1 VCKEFNFAN
10 FDSKPTNKTA
20 LMENNAN
27 QELASQRLLS
37 LDFFRGITMFLLV
50 AEGTALWSVLVR
62 EPIAGTFLEP
72 FFQQFHHHPWHGL
85 RFWDLIQPF
94 FMFIVGVAM
103 PFSYA
108 KRIKMGEPKSK
119 ITRHIIQRCIILLA
133 FGVGLHIGYSHKMVW
148 ELWNV
153 LSQLSMTIIIA
164 YFLMQYKWSV
174 QIAVSIGLLILTEV
188 AYRTFSLEG
197 YNQPFVKDHNFGTW
211 MDMVL
216 MGKIN
221 NGGGWVAINFIPT
234 AAHTIWGV
242 VAGQMLMSEKPAME
256 KFRKI
261 AIAGLIILATGYLLD
276 WTSVT
281 PIIKRICT
289 SSFVLAS
296 GGWALLVLAFSY
308 WLIDIKKINGWIFP
322 FVIFGT
328 NAIFIY
334 IFFNT
339 IGEQWLNDFV
349 AIFTNGI
356 LSWFGA
362 SVFVMG
368 LLTSLTILTL
378 EWLLCF
384 FLYKR
389 RIFFRI

>member
-1 VCKEFNFAN
+1 MKETKITDVAG
-10 FDSKPTNKTA
+10 S
-20 LMENNAN
+20 
-27 QELASQRLLS
+27 RLLS

-50 AEGTALWSVLVR
+50 AEGTALWSVLVK

-72 FFQQFHHHPWHGL
+72 FFQQFHHHPWNGL

-133 FGVGLHIGYSHKMVW
+133 FGVGLHCGYSKKLVW

-153 LSQLSMTIIIA
+153 LSQLSVTIIIA

-174 QIAVSIGLLILTEV
+174 QIAVSIGLLVLTEI
-188 AYRTFSLEG
+188 AYRTFPLEG
-197 YNQPFVKDHNFGTW
+197 YNQPFVKDHNFGSW
-211 MDMVL
+211 MDMLL

-234 AAHTIWGV
+234 AAHTVWGV
-242 VAGQMLMSEKPAME
+242 VAGQLLMSEKSQIQ
-256 KFRKI
+256 KVKLI
-261 AIAGLIILATGYLLD
+261 AIAGIIALAAGYLLD

-296 GGWALLVLAFSY
+296 GGWALLALALSY
-308 WLIDIKKINGWIFP
+308 WIIDIKKNTRWVFP
-322 FVIFGT
+322 FAVVGM
-328 NAIFIY
+328 NSIFIY
-334 IFFNT
+334 IFSNT
-339 IGEQWLNDFV
+339 IGGQWFNGFV
-349 AIFTNGI
+349 AIFTNGV
-356 LSWFGA
+356 LNWVGA
-362 SVFVMG
+362 STFIMKI
-368 LLTSLTILTL
+368 TASLAVLAL
-378 EWLLCF
+378 EWLLCYYL
-384 FLYKR
+384 FLKK
-389 RIFFRI
+389 IFFRI

>member
-1 VCKEFNFAN
+1 
-10 FDSKPTNKTA
+10 
-20 LMENNAN
+20 
-27 QELASQRLLS
+27 
-37 LDFFRGITMFLLV
+37 
-50 AEGTALWSVLVR
+50 
-62 EPIAGTFLEP
+62 
-72 FFQQFHHHPWHGL
+72 
-85 RFWDLIQPF
+85 
-94 FMFIVGVAM
+94 MFIVGVAM

-108 KRIKMGEPKSK
+108 KRIRMGESKSK
-119 ITRHIIQRCIILLA
+119 ITRHIILRCIILLA
-133 FGVGLHIGYSHKMVW
+133 FGVGLHIGYSRKLVW

-153 LSQLSMTIIIA
+153 LSQLSITIIIA
-164 YFLMQYKWSV
+164 YFLMHYKWSM
-174 QIAVSIGLLILTEV
+174 QIAVSIGLLLITEI
-188 AYRTFSLEG
+188 AYRTFPLEG
-197 YNQPFVKDHNFGTW
+197 YNQPFVKDHNFGSW

-221 NGGGWVAINFIPT
+221 RGGGWVAINFIPT

-242 VAGQMLMSEKPAME
+242 VAGQMLMSEKPGLE

-261 AIAGLIILATGYLLD
+261 ALAGIIILVAGYLLD

-308 WLIDIKKINGWIFP
+308 WLIDIKKLNSWIFP

-334 IFFNT
+334 MFFNT
-339 IGEQWLNDFV
+339 VGEQWLNGFV
-349 AIFTNGI
+349 SIFTNGI
-356 LSWFGA
+356 LNWIGA
-362 SVFVMG
+362 SSFVMN

-378 EWLLCF
+378 EWFLCYY
-384 FLYKR
+384 LYKK

>member
-1 VCKEFNFAN
+1 
-10 FDSKPTNKTA
+10 
-20 LMENNAN
+20 MEDKLN
-27 QELASQRLLS
+27 QPLSTQRLLS

-50 AEGTALWSVLVR
+50 AEGTALWSVLVK

-94 FMFIVGVAM
+94 FMYIVGVAM
-103 PFSYA
+103 PFSYT

-133 FGVGLHIGYSHKMVW
+133 LGVGLHCGYSKKMVW

-153 LSQLSMTIIIA
+153 LTQLSVTIIIA
-164 YFLMQYKWSV
+164 WFLMQYKWSV
-174 QIAVSIGLLILTEV
+174 QIAVSIGLLIVTEI

-197 YNQPFVKDHNFGTW
+197 YNQPFVKDHNFGSW

-242 VAGQMLMSEKPAME
+242 LTGQLLMSDKTQIQ
-256 KFRKI
+256 KVKLI
-261 AIAGLIILATGYLLD
+261 AIAGFAALAVGYLLD

-296 GGWALLVLAFSY
+296 GGWALLALALSY
-308 WLIDIKKINGWIFP
+308 WVIDIKKNSRWIFV
-322 FVIFGT
+322 FTVVGM
-328 NAIFIY
+328 NSIFIY
-334 IFFNT
+334 VFMGT
-339 IGEQWLNDFV
+339 VGEQWLNDFV
-349 AIFTNGI
+349 AIFTEGI
-356 LSWFGA
+356 LSWFGT
-362 SVFVMG
+362 SEFIIK
-368 LLTSLTILTL
+368 LITSLTILTL
-378 EWLLCF
+378 EWLLCYYLF
-384 FLYKR
+384 IKK
-389 RIFFRI
+389 IFFRI

>member
-1 VCKEFNFAN
+1 MKE
-10 FDSKPTNKTA
+10 TKTVD
-20 LMENNAN
+20 
-27 QELASQRLLS
+27 LASTRLLS

-50 AEGTALWSVLVR
+50 AEGTALWSVLVK

-72 FFQQFHHHPWHGL
+72 FFQQFHHHPWNGL

-133 FGVGLHIGYSHKMVW
+133 LGVGLHCGYSKKLVW

-153 LSQLSMTIIIA
+153 LSQLSVTIIIA

-174 QIAVSIGLLILTEV
+174 QIVVSIGLLILTEI
-188 AYRTFSLEG
+188 AYRTFPLDG
-197 YNQPFVKDHNFGTW
+197 YNQPFMKDHNFGSW

-242 VAGQMLMSEKPAME
+242 VTGQLLMSDKSQNQ
-256 KFRKI
+256 KVKLI
-261 AIAGLIILATGYLLD
+261 AIAGFAALFAGYLLD

-281 PIIKRICT
+281 PIIKRIST

-296 GGWALLVLAFSY
+296 GGWSLLALALSY
-308 WLIDIKKINGWIFP
+308 WVIDIKKNSRLIFV
-322 FVIFGT
+322 FTVVGM
-328 NAIFIY
+328 NSIFIY
-334 IFFNT
+334 VFMGT
-339 IGEQWLNDFV
+339 VGGQWLNDFV
-349 AIFTNGI
+349 AIFTKGV

-362 SVFVMG
+362 TEFFMN
-368 LLTSLTILTL
+368 LITSLTILTL
-378 EWLLCF
+378 EWLLCYYLF
-384 FLYKR
+384 IKK
-389 RIFFRI
+389 IFFRI

>member
-1 VCKEFNFAN
+1 MEKN
-10 FDSKPTNKTA
+10 TNQIIAT
-20 LMENNAN
+20 
-27 QELASQRLLS
+27 QRLLS

-108 KRIKMGEPKSK
+108 KRIKMGEPRNK
-119 ITRHIIQRCIILLA
+119 ITRHIIQRCAILLA

-242 VAGQMLMSEKPAME
+242 VAGQMLMSEKAAME

-281 PIIKRICT
+281 PIIKRIST

-296 GGWALLVLAFSY
+296 GGWALMALAFSY

-356 LSWFGA
+356 LSWLGA
-362 SVFVMG
+362 SVFVMS

-378 EWLLCF
+378 EWLLCYY
-384 FLYKR
+384 LYKK

>member
-1 VCKEFNFAN
+1 
-10 FDSKPTNKTA
+10 
-20 LMENNAN
+20 MENEPN
-27 QELASQRLLS
+27 QQVINQRLLS

-50 AEGTALWSVLVR
+50 AEGTALWSVLVK
-62 EPIAGTFLEP
+62 EPVAGTFLEP
-72 FFQQFHHHPWHGL
+72 FFQQFHHHSWNGL

-103 PFSYA
+103 PFSFA
-108 KRIKMGEPKSK
+108 KRIKLGEPKKK
-119 ITRHIIQRCIILLA
+119 ITRHIIQRCLILLA
-133 FGVGLHIGYSHKMVW
+133 FGVGLHCGYSRKLVW

-153 LSQLSMTIIIA
+153 LSQLSVTIIIA

-174 QIAVSIGLLILTEV
+174 QIVVSFGLLLLTEIT
-188 AYRTFSLEG
+188 YRTFSLEG
-197 YNQPFVKDHNFGTW
+197 YNQPFVKDHNFGSW

-242 VAGQMLMSEKPAME
+242 IAGQMLLSEKPAME

-261 AIAGLIILATGYLLD
+261 ALAGVIILVTGYLLE

-308 WLIDIKKINGWIFP
+308 WLIDIKKLNGWIFP

-334 IFFNT
+334 MFFNT
-339 IGEQWLNDFV
+339 VGGQWFNGFV
-349 AIFTNGI
+349 SIFTNGI
-356 LSWFGA
+356 LGWFGA
-362 SVFVMG
+362 SIFTMS
-368 LLTSLTILTL
+368 LITSLTILTL
-378 EWLLCF
+378 EWFLCYY
-384 FLYKR
+384 LYKKQ
-389 RIFFRI
+389 IFFRI

>member
-1 VCKEFNFAN
+1 MKE
-10 FDSKPTNKTA
+10 TKTIDV
-20 LMENNAN
+20 
-27 QELASQRLLS
+27 ASTRLLS

-50 AEGTALWSVLVR
+50 AEGTALWSVLVK

-72 FFQQFHHHPWHGL
+72 FFQQFHHHPWNGL

-133 FGVGLHIGYSHKMVW
+133 LGVGLHCGYSKKLVW

-153 LSQLSMTIIIA
+153 LSQLSVTIIIA
-164 YFLMQYKWSV
+164 WFLMQYKWSV
-174 QIAVSIGLLILTEV
+174 QIAVSIGLLILTEI
-188 AYRTFSLEG
+188 AYRTFPLEG
-197 YNQPFVKDHNFGTW
+197 YNQPFVKDHNFGSW

-242 VAGQMLMSEKPAME
+242 LTGQLLMSDKTQIQ
-256 KFRKI
+256 KVKLI
-261 AIAGLIILATGYLLD
+261 ATAGFAALAAGYLLD

-296 GGWALLVLAFSY
+296 GGWALLALALSY
-308 WLIDIKKINGWIFP
+308 WVIDIKKNTRWIFV
-322 FVIFGT
+322 FTVVGM
-328 NAIFIY
+328 NSIFIY
-334 IFFNT
+334 VFMGT
-339 IGEQWLNDFV
+339 VGEQWLNDFV
-349 AIFTNGI
+349 AIFTKGI
-356 LSWFGA
+356 LSWFSA
-362 SVFVMG
+362 TEFFMN
-368 LLTSLTILTL
+368 LITSLTILTL
-378 EWLLCF
+378 EWLLCYYLF
-384 FLYKR
+384 IKK
-389 RIFFRI
+389 IFFRI